1 MKKIKSITITLAGMI
16 LVLGIIVT
24 VKGLQIGRMTAH
36 GAAFVP
42 PPETVSAAQASS
54 YEWESVLTAVGSLQS
69 VQGVVVSAELPGRV
83 TKIAFEAGTRIAAG
97 SLLLQQ
103 DISAELADQ
112 RSAQSQAALAR
123 KNYER
128 TQALI
133 AAKVVSNSVFDDNK
147 AAYEKAVAQLD
158 SISAAI
164 EKKTI
169 KAPFAGR
176 LGIRQVNLGEI
187 LEPGQPIVSLHSLD
201 PIYINFL
208 LPQQQMAQLKNGLPV
223 RVTTDSPD
231 GREILGTITAIN
243 SEVDSAS
250 RNIRV
255 QATLKNPAEDLK
267 PGMYA
272 NVAVILPEKKPV
284 VAIPITAVLYAPY
297 SDSVFV
303 IEDKG
308 EGKTVR
314 QQFIE
319 LGEKHGDLV
328 AVHSGLKTGD
338 TVVSTGVFKLRNG
351 QSVVVDNTVSPE
363 FQLKPRPDNA

>member
-255 QATLKNPAEDLK
+255 QATLKNPSEDLK

-272 NVAVILPEKKPV
+272 NVTVILPEKKPV